1 MSEMSDAGNSG
12 MGQVKMGRNSGVF
25 QGSSSREAGVIVRA
39 TVEAFGPVGDT
50 ELNVTV
56 KWPAGS
62 YVGPIVTTDGSGAP
76 LGSTETISSA
86 GT

>member
-62 YVGPIVTTDGSGAP
+62 YVGPIVITGNDSSDATSGSDQNM
-76 LGSTETISSA
+76 E
-86 GT
+86 